1 MRWHTRTAI
10 RPLTRQINPQFPP
23 CLARVNEAKFQ
34 EAFERFIDGGAAES
48 GSFEAHEDFGCVAGA
63 TGADD
68 FDELG
73 QRR

>member
-1 MRWHTRTAI
+1 MSVKPTGIRWSG
-10 RPLTRQINPQFPP
+10 RQINPQFPP
-23 CLARVNEAKFQ
+23 RLARVNEAKFK
-34 EAFERFIDGGAAES
+34 EAFEGFIHGGAAES
-48 GSFEAHEDFGCVAGA
+48 GSFKAHEDFRGIAGA